1 MEVFKT
7 VSHYLWFSV
16 VLSNVQNV
24 PIIMSG
30 IVWKKLNPG
39 FRLFGDIFW
48 SILTIIRVKNEIFYH
63 LGKKK
68 IEKSQFW
75 AWNGHFQIRPKM
87 VFRKSAIFANKI
99 FQSWFFWIQR
109 RKTKFPFRNQYRK
122 FLFKPRFPKKSLF
135 LILQTITDIIYWNF
149 SHKTRKMISVVR
161 I

>member
-24 PIIMSG
+24 PIIMSE
-30 IVWKKLNPG
+30 IVWKKLNPD

-68 IEKSQFW
+68 SKKVNFELETATFKIDQKWCLEKVQFSP
-75 AWNGHFQIRPKM
+75 I
-87 VFRKSAIFANKI
+87 KSSKVD
-99 FQSWFFWIQR
+99 FFWIQR
-109 RKTKFPFRNQYRK
+109 RITKFSFYYCWLEGNEIK
-122 FLFKPRFPKKSLF
+122 EFLYYEFFVL
-135 LILQTITDIIYWNF
+135 
-149 SHKTRKMISVVR
+149 HH
-161 I
+161 